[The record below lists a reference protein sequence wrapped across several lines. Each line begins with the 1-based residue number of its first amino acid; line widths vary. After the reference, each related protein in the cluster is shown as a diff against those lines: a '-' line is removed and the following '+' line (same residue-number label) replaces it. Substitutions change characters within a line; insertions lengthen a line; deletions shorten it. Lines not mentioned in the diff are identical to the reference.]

1 VRAGA
6 TGPRPLAVAALAASA
21 AALAACGDAR
31 AAATAAADWAA
42 ARGAG
47 LRFDGDAR
55 PAAAAGDGGA
65 AEPGAA
71 AAVAVAPDGRR
82 LVAWVTA
89 PGGGSDGRLRVAA
102 VDAAGR
108 AGSPAAELRDPLG
121 AIEPHGE
128 APPKLAFGPGGAVYA
143 LWAVGKEVPGRR
155 FPMSALRFARS
166 DDGGR
171 SWSAPVSV
179 TDRPQPFGSFNFH
192 ALQAARGDTVF
203 AAWLDGRDGRSA
215 TYLARS
221 VDGGRTWGANVRV
234 NAGGE
239 SCPCCRTA
247 VAPGRGDT
255 VYAAW
260 RDVARR
266 ADGTTVREVV
276 VARSADGG
284 RTWGAPVRAQRDG
297 WVFPGCPH
305 AGPSLAVDAGG
316 AVHVAWWSG
325 REGARARSTPAAP
338 TAARASAPR
347 CRSAWPRTRC
357 RRTCSSPSPA
367 RARGGGAPAVVAA
380 WDDGTARVP
389 RVLVRVSRDGGR
401 TFAPAAVAS
410 PAGAAATYPV
420 LAAGDGR
427 LALAWTATARRR
439 GRARRGRRRAAAP
452 TRRRRTRCRAS
463 ATARSSCARRR
474 SSSGPRVDAP
484 GGRSRRSRYSGVART
499 RQKPAHGRS
508 GGVARRRG
516 RRRPRRRNALRDNA
530 LSGGGGDGWSA
541 AGGWR
546 PPCLTGARPTDGP
559 PLRPT
564 PQTPSNDPQR
574 LPRRRRR
581 RPPRRPAI
589 ASAQMAWDAP
599 APVGG
604 TRSTD
609 AQLQLGGNYSPNLAV
624 EWAVTA
630 EAGLLRYSYTF
641 TGFQAPGISHLIVG
655 LSESCRTSTTCVQD
669 VRVNSTGVAAGNV
682 SFDDWGLSSS
692 NPGLPGSVTFFG
704 VKIDTPQGVQSQAPV
719 TFSFLSDRTPVY
731 GDFYA
736 KGGGQRLRLQRRAAR
751 GQPHLVEREP
761 LRRPPGHALGGAR
774 ALDLRAPRHRPRRSP
789 RRGGPPPPRL
799 SAAAGGRVATRPPG
813 GRPARRPD
821 ARRARTQHG
830 AGPPCVRLR
839 RVRAPRAPGASAP
852 RARAARP
859 RRRRRGP

>member
-21 AALAACGDAR
+21 AALAACGNAR

-284 RTWGAPVRAQRDG
+284 RTWSAPARAQRDG
-297 WVFPGCPH
+297 WVIDGCPH
-305 AGPSLAVDAGG
+305 AGPSLAVDAAGR
-316 AVHVAWWSG
+316 VHVAWWSG
-325 REGARARSTPAAP
+325 REGAAGVFYARSADGAA
-338 TAARASAPR
+338 SF
-347 CRSAWPRTRC
+347 
-357 RRTCSSPSPA
+357 
-367 RARGGGAPAVVAA
+367 GAPVPLGVAAHSRPAHAQLGVAGGRVVAA
-380 WDDGTARVP
+380 WDDGTRRVP
-389 RVLVRVSRDGGR
+389 RVVVRVSRDGGA
-401 TFAPAAVAS
+401 TFGPAAAAS
-410 PAGAAATYPV
+410 APGEAATYPV
-420 LAAGDGR
+420 LAATAGR
-427 LALAWTATARRR
+427 LTLAWSSERAGPAPDPTDAGVRAGGHGAHGGGPAAKARMPLPSVGARRVLVR
-439 GRARRGRRRAAAP
+439 E
-452 TRRRRTRCRAS
+452 
-463 ATARSSCARRR
+463 
-474 SSSGPRVDAP
+474 
-484 GGRSRRSRYSGVART
+484 
-499 RQKPAHGRS
+499 
-508 GGVARRRG
+508 
-516 RRRPRRRNALRDNA
+516 
-530 LSGGGGDGWSA
+530 
-541 AGGWR
+541 
-546 PPCLTGARPTDGP
+546 
-559 PLRPT
+559 
-564 PQTPSNDPQR
+564 
-574 LPRRRRR
+574 
-581 RPPRRPAI
+581 
-589 ASAQMAWDAP
+589 
-599 APVGG
+599 
-604 TRSTD
+604 
-609 AQLQLGGNYSPNLAV
+609 AV
-624 EWAVTA
+624 LE
-630 EAGLLRYSYTF
+630 
-641 TGFQAPGISHLIVG
+641 
-655 LSESCRTSTTCVQD
+655 
-669 VRVNSTGVAAGNV
+669 
-682 SFDDWGLSSS
+682 
-692 NPGLPGSVTFFG
+692 
-704 VKIDTPQGVQSQAPV
+704 
-719 TFSFLSDRTPVY
+719 
-731 GDFYA
+731 
-736 KGGGQRLRLQRRAAR
+736 
-751 GQPHLVEREP
+751 
-761 LRRPPGHALGGAR
+761 
-774 ALDLRAPRHRPRRSP
+774 
-789 RRGGPPPPRL
+789 
-799 SAAAGGRVATRPPG
+799 
-813 GRPARRPD
+813 
-821 ARRARTQHG
+821 
-830 AGPPCVRLR
+830 
-839 RVRAPRAPGASAP
+839 
-852 RARAARP
+852 
-859 RRRRRGP
+859 